1 MHHLINEYRPHQARY
16 TLCRLV
22 EKQVEKEKEELLAYE
37 NVCNDVKNVID
48 MYQHIHGSHLH
59 EQLPNEANESKM
71 DEEMQDLCIWAAIT
85 SKKHDFRPPTPPFD
99 LLSDL

>member
-1 MHHLINEYRPHQARY
+1 
-16 TLCRLV
+16 
-22 EKQVEKEKEELLAYE
+22 
-37 NVCNDVKNVID
+37 